1 MRMLAQLLARLRAG
15 HLMIADRLALF
26 SLLAGAIILSLL
38 AMFFMGQ
45 LRGLAL
51 HARSVEALHFGQQL
65 DQLVFA
71 LVRERDAAQN
81 IDAPASAERR
91 TTAVRRAVDEAHAE
105 LQAFLRAHPGMR
117 QTLEDDTSL
126 AQLPTYLTRLRTRLD
141 QRIMSEGTVET
152 LYSEAV
158 HQLLRVAGQVEER
171 SIAPALGPRTN
182 SLLSVA
188 TLLDEL
194 SRQATLLRRIER
206 SSAGGTLTQ
215 DRGVLGPLLDS
226 HQRSDQILTALAVHS
241 DRAVALQARAIR
253 NTTAHRAIQDFCD
266 KLALGAWNANFQPRW
281 GELLEDADKLVD
293 MTQQTRVQ
301 LATAFIGLAEN
312 QATAMRNDIA
322 KVITLS
328 VALVGTMGLAMWL
341 LYRSIAQPLRAITE
355 ASKATVAG
363 RLDTNIDY
371 DKKDEVGYLA
381 RSLQVLIDTIALFN
395 AEMVR
400 ARAGVARG
408 DLQVRADGS
417 RFHGAWRSLIDRFN
431 DTLDEFA
438 GVHRQL
444 QQQAFHHPGS
454 GLPNRLGLAHDLAAR
469 GAPSTPCTVLLLQL
483 VRLEELAL
491 TLGADFA
498 VAVVQA
504 MAQRLQARFGAR
516 YVVAHIGTAEFTF
529 VQLGPIAN
537 LDAAVAEVL
546 QACDE
551 PLAYGD
557 AQATMP
563 GRVGVAMGTLG
574 ELKEL
579 LTNATI
585 ASRRARPHVH
595 SGYVVHDESY
605 RMARER
611 VRRIELSL
619 PQAIANKEL
628 FMVYQPVHDAL
639 SGSVTGFECLMRW
652 RLPDGSFI
660 SPVDFIAVAEE
671 TGHILALGEMALR
684 SACAAFMAPAVRATF
699 PDALLSVNVSPRQLT
714 ETDFVRTIRDTLRS
728 TGMPPRLLALEITE
742 SAFMDN
748 PDLCIERIGALRA
761 MGLKVYLDDFGTG
774 YSSLSYLTRI
784 PVDVL
789 KIDQSFVRGRA
800 ADPVNSRI
808 VTAIINLALG
818 MGITPLAEGV
828 ESAAERD
835 WLLEMGC
842 QRHQGYLYG
851 RPAPIEDHIAA
862 ARLRAAAAATA
873 SA

>member
-1 MRMLAQLLARLRAG
+1 
-15 HLMIADRLALF
+15 
-26 SLLAGAIILSLL
+26 
-38 AMFFMGQ
+38 
-45 LRGLAL
+45 
-51 HARSVEALHFGQQL
+51 
-65 DQLVFA
+65 
-71 LVRERDAAQN
+71 
-81 IDAPASAERR
+81 
-91 TTAVRRAVDEAHAE
+91 
-105 LQAFLRAHPGMR
+105 
-117 QTLEDDTSL
+117 
-126 AQLPTYLTRLRTRLD
+126 
-141 QRIMSEGTVET
+141 
-152 LYSEAV
+152 
-158 HQLLRVAGQVEER
+158 
-171 SIAPALGPRTN
+171 
-182 SLLSVA
+182 
-188 TLLDEL
+188 
-194 SRQATLLRRIER
+194 
-206 SSAGGTLTQ
+206 
-215 DRGVLGPLLDS
+215 
-226 HQRSDQILTALAVHS
+226 
-241 DRAVALQARAIR
+241 
-253 NTTAHRAIQDFCD
+253 
-266 KLALGAWNANFQPRW
+266 
-281 GELLEDADKLVD
+281 
-293 MTQQTRVQ
+293 MTQQTRLQ
-301 LATAFIGLAEN
+301 LATAFIGLAEH

-322 KVITLS
+322 KVLALS
-328 VALVGTMGLAMWL
+328 VALVCIMGIAMWL

-363 RLDTNIDY
+363 QLDTNIAY

-408 DLQVRADGS
+408 DLQVRADGT
-417 RFHGAWRSLIDRFN
+417 RFRGAWRSLIDRFN

-444 QQQAFHHPGS
+444 QQQAYHHPDS
-454 GLPNRLGLAHDLAAR
+454 GLPNRLGLAHDLAER

-483 VRLEELAL
+483 VRLEELSL

-498 VAVVQA
+498 VAMVQA
-504 MAQRLQARFGAR
+504 MARRLQTRFGAR
-516 YVVAHIGTAEFTF
+516 YVVAQISTTEFAF
-529 VQLGPIAN
+529 VHLGPAAN
-537 LDAAVAEVL
+537 LDAAAAEVL

-557 AQATMP
+557 AQATTP

-595 SGYVVHDESY
+595 SGYVVHDASY

-619 PQAIANKEL
+619 PQAIADKEL

-639 SGSVTGFECLMRW
+639 SGSVTGFEGLMRW
-652 RLPDGSFI
+652 RLSDGSFI

-684 SACAAFMAPAVRATF
+684 TSCAAFMAPAVRATF

-714 ETDFVRTIRDTLRS
+714 ESDFVRTIRDTLHS

-808 VTAIINLALG
+808 VTAIINLAVG

-862 ARLRAAAAATA
+862 ARLRATAASGV